1 MAGMRWSRFVGLTSV
16 IGLSALLGACGPS
29 KTELAAQ
36 DEARMLREKQGE
48 LDTRLAGIEGNVNT
62 LSSQVA
68 TLQTRPATPE
78 TTFTGGGGGS
88 VDRTPARSER
98 RVDLGGSLFNSGS
111 DQLTSAGK
119 KALDSAVRNISK
131 SASITVEGFSDSTP
145 IKKSKWASNE
155 ALSEARARSVA
166 AYLRGKGYSIADTVG
181 YGAVSRGGK
190 PASRRVELVV
200 AE

>member
-1 MAGMRWSRFVGLTSV
+1 MRWSRFVGVASV

-36 DEARMLREKQGE
+36 EETRMLREKQGE
-48 LDTRLAGIEGNVNT
+48 LDTRIAGIEGNV
-62 LSSQVA
+62 SS
-68 TLQTRPATPE
+68 LQTQVSGIQSRPVTAEP
-78 TTFTGGGGGS
+78 TFTGGGGGAGADRS
-88 VDRTPARSER
+88 VARSER

-119 KALDSAVRNISK
+119 KAVDSAVRNISK
-131 SASITVEGFSDSTP
+131 GASITVEGFSDSTP

-166 AYLRGKGYSIADTVG
+166 AYLRSKGYSVADTVG
-181 YGAVSRGGK
+181 YGAVTRDGR
-190 PASRRVELVV
+190 PPSRRVELVV